1 MPVTDTMMETL
12 KKYRFVLAAVVLLA
26 VPVLLRSFMP
36 GIFRY
41 DAVKWAGPSASG
53 ENIISPEKLQGIGGK
68 ILFVTLDKECLVP
81 EMPGTEVLAT
91 DPGDLFSGD
100 VIRKIRRNDGPVVL
114 CAGDSSVSARVWMV
128 LSETG
133 IRKLYILKKDPA

>member
-1 MPVTDTMMETL
+1 MKTV
-12 KKYRFVLAAVVLLA
+12 KQYKYVLAAVVA
-26 VPVLLRSFMP
+26 VAVFVMFRAYNP

-53 ENIISPEKLQGIGGK
+53 ENIITPEKLQGIGGK
-68 ILFVTLDKECLVP
+68 ILFVTLDKKCQVP
-81 EMPGTEVLAT
+81 EMQGTQVLAT

>member
-41 DAVKWAGPSASG
+41 DAVKWATPSVTG
-53 ENIISPEKLQGIGGK
+53 ENIITPEELLSAGER
-68 ILFVTLDKECLVP
+68 TLIVRLDTSFEPSEFSGATVITAD
-81 EMPGTEVLAT
+81 PGTILEGET
-91 DPGDLFSGD
+91 
-100 VIRKIRRNDGPVVL
+100 IRKIRKNKGPVVL
-114 CAGDSSVSARVWMV
+114 CSGDMSVSSRLWIV

-133 IRKLYILKKDPA
+133 IRNLYIFKKDPA